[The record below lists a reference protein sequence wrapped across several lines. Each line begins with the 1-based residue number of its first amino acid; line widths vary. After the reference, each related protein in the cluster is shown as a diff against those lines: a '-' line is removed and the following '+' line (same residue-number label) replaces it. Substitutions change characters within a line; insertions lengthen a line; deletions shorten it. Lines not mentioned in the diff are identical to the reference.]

1 MVNYRTS
8 FYRVE
13 QIKKIFL
20 PIFAGLVKFRGY
32 FFKNAKIVGK
42 DGSDHGENQVER

>member
-13 QIKKIFL
+13 QIKK
-20 PIFAGLVKFRGY
+20 RY
-32 FFKNAKIVGK
+32 FIKNAKIVGK

>member
-8 FYRVE
+8 IYRVE
-13 QIKKIFL
+13 QIKK
-20 PIFAGLVKFRGY
+20 Y